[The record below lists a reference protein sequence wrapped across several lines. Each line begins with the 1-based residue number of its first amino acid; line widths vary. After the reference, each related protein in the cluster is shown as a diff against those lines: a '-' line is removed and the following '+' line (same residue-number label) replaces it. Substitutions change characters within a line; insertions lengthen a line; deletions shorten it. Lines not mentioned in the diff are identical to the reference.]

1 MGNEKPGTPH
11 HSSPIAHS
19 PIIMLL
25 SLSIRDFVIVDRLE
39 LEFDAGFTVLTG
51 ETGAGK
57 SILVDA
63 LALVLGERADAGV
76 VRAGCQRAELS
87 AEFDVQKIPA
97 LLAWL
102 EDNGLLD
109 EPGMCLMRRVV
120 DASGRSRAFINGSS
134 ATLQQLREAGEFL
147 VDIHGQH
154 AHQSLLKPSAQR
166 ELLDGYAGLGELVHE
181 VARYY
186 RDWQGLHERCLAW
199 EKDSAAAAAEL
210 EQLEWQVRELRAL
223 DVGPEEWLELQAEH
237 ARLAHAASLLENAQ
251 YAVELL
257 AEGDQALLPQ
267 LNGLIGRIN
276 KVVEFDSGLG
286 EPLAILDSAAAQM
299 QEAAYGLRHYAQ
311 RLDMDPDRLR
321 QAEQRLEQ
329 VHDMARKYR
338 VTAEQ
343 LPPLLQ
349 ECEARLAELQLL
361 GSAEV
366 LQRQEGEA
374 RAAYLARAGEL
385 SASRERMAQEL
396 GSRVSETMQQLA
408 MAGGCFEVA
417 LHPLAEGGAHGLEQV
432 DFLVSTHSSLAPKP
446 LVKVASG
453 GELSRISLA
462 IQVVTSKVAAVPT
475 LIFDEVD
482 VGIGGGVAEVVGKML
497 QGLGVERQV
506 LCITHLPQVA
516 ALGRQHWQVSKD
528 VGDGQVVSRITVL
541 DQAQRIEEVAR
552 MLGGVTITGT
562 TRQHAA
568 EMLGAQ

>member
-1 MGNEKPGTPH
+1 V
-11 HSSPIAHS
+11 
-19 PIIMLL
+19 LL

-39 LEFDAGFTVLTG
+39 LEFRPGFTVLTG

-57 SILVDA
+57 SILIDA

-76 VRAGCQRAELS
+76 VRAACERAELS
-87 AEFDVQKIPA
+87 AEFDSTKIPV
-97 LLAWL
+97 LQAWL
-102 EDNGLLD
+102 DENGLAD
-109 EPGMCLMRRVV
+109 EPGMCLMRRVI
-120 DASGRSRAFINGSS
+120 DASGRSRAFINGS
-134 ATLQQLREAGEFL
+134 AVTLQQLREAGEYL

-154 AHQSLLKPSAQR
+154 AHQSLLKPAAQR
-166 ELLDGYAGLGELVHE
+166 DLLDGYAGVGELARE
-181 VARYY
+181 VAGLY
-186 RDWQGLHERCLAW
+186 RGWQALRERCLAW

-223 DVGPEEWLELQAEH
+223 DLGPEEWPELQAEH

-276 KVVEFDSGLG
+276 KVVAFDSALG
-286 EPLAILDSAAAQM
+286 EPVGILDSAAAQM
-299 QEAAYGLRHYAQ
+299 QEAAYSLRHYVQ
-311 RLDMDPDRLR
+311 RLDLDPDSLR
-321 QAEQRLEQ
+321 QIEQRLEQ

-338 VTAEQ
+338 VAAEA
-343 LPPLLQ
+343 LPALLQ
-349 ECEARLAELQLL
+349 ERSVRLAELQQL
-361 GSAEV
+361 GSAQA
-366 LQRQEGEA
+366 LQLQEAEA
-374 RAAYLARAGEL
+374 KAAYLAKAKEL
-385 SASRERMAQEL
+385 SVAREFAAQGL
-396 GSRVSETMQQLA
+396 SARVSEAMQQLA
-408 MAGGCFEVA
+408 MTGGRFEVA
-417 LHPLAEGGAHGLEQV
+417 LQLLAEGNAHGLEQV
-432 DFLVSTHSSLAPKP
+432 EFLVSSHSSLAPKP
-446 LVKVASG
+446 LAKVASG

-497 QGLGVERQV
+497 QGLGGERQV

-516 ALGRQHWQVSKD
+516 ALGHQHWQVSK
-528 VGDGQVVSRITVL
+528 VTLDGQVVSRIAVL
-541 DQAQRIEEVAR
+541 DQPQRIEEVAR

-568 EMLGAQ
+568 EMLGL

>member
-1 MGNEKPGTPH
+1 
-11 HSSPIAHS
+11 
-19 PIIMLL
+19 MLL
-25 SLSIRDFVIVDRLE
+25 SLSIRDFVIVDRLD
-39 LEFDAGFTVLTG
+39 LEFLHGFTVLTG

-57 SILVDA
+57 SILIDA

-76 VRAGCQRAELS
+76 VRADCQRAELS
-87 AEFDVQKIPA
+87 AEFDCTKIPA
-97 LLAWL
+97 LQAWL
-102 EDNGLLD
+102 DENGLVDDAGL
-109 EPGMCLMRRVV
+109 CLMRRVI
-120 DASGRSRAFINGSS
+120 DASGRSRSFINGS
-134 ATLQQLREAGEFL
+134 AVTLQQLREAGEYL

-166 ELLDGYAGLGELVHE
+166 ELLDGYAGLGDQARE
-181 VARYY
+181 VGRYY
-186 RDWQGLHERCLAW
+186 REWQGLRSRWQAW

-210 EQLEWQVRELRAL
+210 EQLEWQVRELQAL
-223 DVGPEEWLELQAEH
+223 DLGPEEWLELQAEH

-257 AEGDQALLPQ
+257 AEGDQAMLSQ

-276 KVVEFDSGLG
+276 KVVEFDPGLG
-286 EPLAILDSAAAQM
+286 EPLAILDSVAAQM
-299 QEAAYGLRHYAQ
+299 QEAAYGLRHYLQ

-321 QAEQRLEQ
+321 QTEQRLEQ

-338 VTAEQ
+338 VAAEQ
-343 LPPLLQ
+343 LPQLLR
-349 ECEARLAELQLL
+349 EGSARLSELQQL
-361 GSAEV
+361 GSADA
-366 LQRQEGEA
+366 LQRQEAGA
-374 RAAYLARAGEL
+374 QAAYLTQAQAL
-385 SASRERMAQEL
+385 SASRKRMAQEL
-396 GSRVSETMQQLA
+396 GLKVSEAMQALA
-408 MAGGCFEVA
+408 MAGGRFEVA
-417 LHPLAEGGAHGLEQV
+417 LHALAEGNMHGLEQV
-432 DFLVSTHSSLAPKP
+432 EFLVSSHASLAPRP

-497 QGLGVERQV
+497 QGLGGERQV

-528 VGDGQVVSRITVL
+528 ACDGQVVSRIAVL
-541 DQAQRIEEVAR
+541 EPSQRIEEVAR
-552 MLGGVTITGT
+552 MLGGVTITDT

-568 EMLGAQ
+568 EMLGVQ